1 MDRLAAYGCISCV
14 NISLKDEETVKQ
26 TKVYMELVEELHN
39 YFIAYD
45 DIFIDV
51 ITGSYRK
58 RKKLKKLLDEFSRG
72 DTIFISRIECL
83 GFTTKEVINN
93 YIEIAERG
101 IGLLLPDKTKEN
113 GVSDFATTDFSFCSM
128 NKSYE
133 EIDFICK
140 QLKKIQLKSNAGRR
154 TTSTKVS
161 LDNFEKA
168 YWAYENYF
176 ISLETAVSNNL
187 FYVSRRK
194 FYQLCDDYEKSDRY
208 FELLEKEESENHIS
222 EKPKRYKKVPE
233 RFDELVK
240 IIGTAPFEQDLFETC
255 KKLNMTII
263 HPIDYKRF
271 LIKNMHDGHSIA
283 IKCAFNFAKDIDD
296 LYFLP
301 KDAERM
307 QKRY

>member
-58 RKKLKKLLDEFSRG
+58 RKKLKQLLDEFSRG

-83 GFTTKEVINN
+83 GFTTNEVINN

-113 GVSDFATTDFSFCSM
+113 GVSDFATTDFSFSEM
-128 NKSYE
+128 NKNKA
-133 EIDFICK
+133 EIDCICE
-140 QLKKIQLKSNAGRR
+140 QLKMVQLKTNSGRR
-154 TTSTKVS
+154 TTSTKVINS
-161 LDNFEKA
+161 DFEKV

-187 FYVSRRK
+187 YYVSRRK
-194 FYQLCDDYEKSDRY
+194 FYQLCDDYEHSERY
-208 FELLEKEESENHIS
+208 FMMLEKEEEENHIS
-222 EKPKRYKKVPE
+222 EKPKRFGKVPVY
-233 RFDELVK
+233 FDSIVQMLGKHPTEQEL
-240 IIGTAPFEQDLFETC
+240 LETC
-255 KKLNMTII
+255 KKLNIPII
-263 HPIDYKRF
+263 HPIDYKR
-271 LIKNMHDGHSIA
+271 LLLKNMPEGHSIA
-283 IKCAFNFAKDIDD
+283 IKCAFHFAKTFGD

-301 KDAERM
+301 KDAERI
-307 QKRY
+307 